1 MLTRIVS
8 KMKNPIPKLYRDEP
22 GAKIEPS
29 KDGYE
34 LVNRPRPGR
43 AVVRKTLSRSGKL
56 KHDRLKALVKR
67 GWEIKSISGV
77 GSVVHPKHPNIVS
90 ASIAAAAVM
99 EFGRGGKPPKS
110 LK

>member
-1 MLTRIVS
+1 
-8 KMKNPIPKLYRDEP
+8 MKNPIPKLYRDEP
-22 GAKIEPS
+22 GTKIERS
-29 KDGYE
+29 KEGYE

-56 KHDRLKALVKR
+56 KHERLKALVKR
-67 GWEIKSISGV
+67 GWEVKSISGV
-77 GSVVHPKHPNIVS
+77 GSIVHAKHPNIVS

>member
-1 MLTRIVS
+1 
-8 KMKNPIPKLYRDEP
+8 MKNPIPKLYRDEP
-22 GAKIEPS
+22 GAKIEPH

-43 AVVRKTLSRSGKL
+43 AVVRKTLSRSGTL
-56 KHDRLKALVKR
+56 KHERLKALVKR

-77 GSVVHPKHPNIVS
+77 GSVVHPKRPDIVS

-99 EFGRGGKPPKS
+99 EFGRAGKPPRS
-110 LK
+110 SN